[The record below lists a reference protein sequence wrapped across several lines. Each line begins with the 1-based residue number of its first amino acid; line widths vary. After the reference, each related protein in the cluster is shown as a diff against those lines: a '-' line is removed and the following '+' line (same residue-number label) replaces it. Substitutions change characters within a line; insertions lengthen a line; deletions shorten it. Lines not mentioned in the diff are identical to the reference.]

1 MTAAL
6 QSSQNNGR
14 QSLTVSL
21 QAIVGVSE
29 LNPRFFD
36 DREDID
42 GLAASLLASGQLQPL
57 LVMTTDHPSRPA
69 NWVGDFYVVLDGQ
82 RRWRA
87 MQLLADQNG
96 GAAHYAVDVE
106 VFAADEPSL
115 REIALAANTMRRPLH
130 PVEEYEAFVAMARA
144 GFDEERIARD
154 FGLGLRHVRQRL
166 ALGRLSPKIL
176 TAWREGKINADV
188 AQAYTAGDA
197 HAAQEAVFDQL
208 STGGHYPHQIRQKLR
223 SDALPGQSKEAVY
236 VGADAY
242 IAAGGRIEEN
252 LFEEEIIFRDGTL
265 LKRLAREKLL
275 AAAEAIAEK
284 EGWGFVVAGGDQ
296 PDGGY
301 LVEDYEVDFLPAEEQ
316 RLEAIEDEENAVIAA
331 HGPNHARIN
340 ELWAERDGIET
351 RALLRSIPQSQRATL
366 GLVADLQLD
375 GTPMFGRGFE
385 ASPATRSDGL
395 SVRDSA
401 PPAPRSVEKGAAA
414 ELSPLSVAAPDK
426 TSKAVRAVIDEAVEN
441 SFSECIR
448 SRPDLALM
456 VAVAKLGT
464 DYGQAY
470 GCVGLSIT
478 SNQSFEARSELLKR
492 IGRLRFNEALAICA
506 NAPLVDLSVAFTE
519 LVARSIR
526 IVGDSLRGEV
536 PLSDLTPLAA
546 ALSMRGAPL
555 AAQLDQAFD
564 RKAYFDAATKGAA
577 LAVVDAI
584 GTPAINRA
592 DKKGAIADYVA
603 ADATKKKWLPAPLAA
618 WAETPAT
625 SLELPRQE
633 QDERPLAQAMVE
645 AIDADEDEAAEEAS
659 GSHAIPSHKTAVHF
673 FLEEVMDCSTGVERP
688 QTKASVLH
696 QAYLNFAAGRGLPE
710 LSITAFSAA
719 ILALGY
725 EKKRIKTGVHYLGI
739 ALREQVDEAA

>member
-1 MTAAL
+1 MTPLAQRREPLIFAL
-6 QSSQNNGR
+6 R
-14 QSLTVSL
+14 L
-21 QAIVGVSE
+21 IEGVSP
-29 LNPRFFD
+29 LNPRAD
-36 DREDID
+36 DREDIES
-42 GLAASLLASGQLQPL
+42 LAASLFASGQLQPL
-57 LVMTTDHPSRPA
+57 LVVSQG
-69 NWVGDFYVVLDGQ
+69 NEGQLLIIDGQ

-87 MQLLADQNG
+87 MLLLVEQGHWTLEHEVIAESFEGAEAD
-96 GAAHYAVDVE
+96 
-106 VFAADEPSL
+106 L
-115 REIALAANTMRRPLH
+115 REIALAANTMRRALH
-130 PVEEYEAFVAMARA
+130 PVEEYEAFAAMARA

-208 STGGHYPHQIRQKLR
+208 GSGYQYPHQIRQKLR

-252 LFEEEIIFRDGTL
+252 LFEEEITFRDGSL

-275 AAAEAIAEK
+275 AAAEAIAET

-301 LVEDYEVDFLPAEEQ
+301 LVEDYELDFLPAEEK
-316 RLEAIEDEENAVIAA
+316 RLEAIEDEENAVLAA
-331 HGPNHARIN
+331 HGPGHTRIH
-340 ELWAERDGIET
+340 ELWAEREGIET

-366 GLVADLQLD
+366 GLVADLELD
-375 GTPMFGRGFE
+375 GTPMFGRGFQTD
-385 ASPATRSDGL
+385 SGDSSRTSSDFSHAHKG
-395 SVRDSA
+395 VAVDG
-401 PPAPRSVEKGAAA
+401 PPLA
-414 ELSPLSVAAPDK
+414 VAAPDK
-426 TSKAVRAVIDEAVEN
+426 TSKAVRAVIDEAVEK

-448 SRPDLALM
+448 SRPDLALV

-470 GCVGLSIT
+470 SCVALSIT
-478 SNQSFEARSELLKR
+478 GNQSFEVRSELLKK
-492 IGRLRFNEALAICA
+492 IGRMRFHEALAICA
-506 NAPLVDLSVAFTE
+506 NAPLADLLAAFAE
-519 LVARSIR
+519 IVARSIR
-526 IVGDSLRGEV
+526 IAGDSLRGEV

-546 ALSMRGAPL
+546 ALSMRGAAL
-555 AAQLDQAFD
+555 AVQLDQAFD

-584 GTPAINRA
+584 GTPTINRA
-592 DKKGAIADYVA
+592 DKKAAVADYVA

-625 SLELPRQE
+625 SPELPRQA

-659 GSHAIPSHKTAVHF
+659 ESHAIPSHKTAVRF
-673 FLEEVMDCSTGVERP
+673 FLEEVMDCSTSVERP

-696 QAYLNFAAGRGLPE
+696 LAYLNFAAGRGLPE
-710 LSITAFSAA
+710 LTIPAFSAA
-719 ILALGY
+719 VLALGY

-739 ALREQVDEAA
+739 ALRDQVDEAA